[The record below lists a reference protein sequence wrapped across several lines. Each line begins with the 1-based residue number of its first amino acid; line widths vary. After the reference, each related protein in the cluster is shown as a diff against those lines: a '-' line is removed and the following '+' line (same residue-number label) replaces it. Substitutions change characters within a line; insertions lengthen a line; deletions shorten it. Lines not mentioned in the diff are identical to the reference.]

1 VPTSATATPSA
12 PFRPQFLEAFGGVL
26 GKNLTH
32 EQLTHLFMKIDANSD
47 GARAAREPAPP
58 SAKHPTRSGADRGR
72 RAAGSV
78 DWDEFTNFM
87 LLENQAAA
95 DMSDRSYQVRYVEQD
110 PKLSDPNPKSAQA
123 SARPRPLHARAP
135 SHQQPRTH
143 APPLLQF
150 PPRASMRGPG

>member
-1 VPTSATATPSA
+1 
-12 PFRPQFLEAFGGVL
+12 
-26 GKNLTH
+26 
-32 EQLTHLFMKIDANSD
+32 
-47 GARAAREPAPP
+47 
-58 SAKHPTRSGADRGR
+58 
-72 RAAGSV
+72 
-78 DWDEFTNFM
+78 M